1 MEILEVPALMDTCFR
16 SGSYDDVLDLRA
28 FVSKLALLHP
38 DLPVSRLSTTWKPAN
53 PVLECSIHHNHH
65 MHGADFWPA
74 HHWMCELDMRAMR
87 TLEAHECMFVLVI
100 LQLH

>member
-38 DLPVSRLSTTWKPAN
+38 DLPVSRHSTTWKPAN
-53 PVLECSIHHNHH
+53 SVLECSGHHHHH
-65 MHGADFWPA
+65 MHGADS
-74 HHWMCELDMRAMR
+74 R
-87 TLEAHECMFVLVI
+87 TPI
-100 LQLH
+100 R